1 MLITIYLEIKRKN
14 IYCVGV
20 DKCEKALE
28 IAKKNSIKFGIEK
41 KTLISLKVIG
51 FLNITEKFDL
61 IVSNPPYIKKR
72 EIENLSVEVKN
83 FDPYLSLNG
92 G

>member
-1 MLITIYLEIKRKN
+1 MVWFYK
-14 IYCVGV
+14 
-20 DKCEKALE
+20 
-28 IAKKNSIKFGIEK
+28 
-41 KTLISLKVIG
+41 
-51 FLNITEKFDL
+51 ITEKFDL

-92 G
+92 GSSGLRAYKTIAKQSKKNVNSEHFF